1 MFHTRNIGGL
11 IVKLIAE
18 YLEQAVKFYRMAAEA
33 TDPKLK
39 ETLQK
44 QGDAFRE
51 LADKRAAQLPPV
63 NLPAVTPNKPQPSS
77 S

>member
-1 MFHTRNIGGL
+1 M
-11 IVKLIAE
+11 KLIAE

-39 ETLQK
+39 ESLQK
-44 QGDAFRE
+44 QGDAYRK

-63 NLPAVTPNKPQPSS
+63 NLPAVVPDKSGPSS
-77 S
+77 G